1 MSMKVHIALKG
12 ITDLGLLLE
21 ALREMG
27 IKTERT
33 AAAADTKQTGKV
45 VVLAL
50 ASLGVRRV
58 GFARDKKG
66 EFHMVGDSEWR
77 IMKDE
82 ALQNKIRQQ
91 YSLAAVKR
99 KVVEMSYSVAQV
111 ENLEDGSI
119 RIVARHWR

>member
-1 MSMKVHIALKG
+1 MSMRVHIALKG

-27 IKTERT
+27 IKAERT
-33 AAAADTKQTGKV
+33 AAAADTKQTEKV
-45 VVLAL
+45 VAL
-50 ASLGVRRV
+50 ASLGARRV
-58 GFARDKKG
+58 GFAVDKKG

-77 IMKDE
+77 IMKNE

-119 RIVARHWR
+119 RLVARQWR

>member
-1 MSMKVHIALKG
+1 MSMRVHIVLKG

-27 IKTERT
+27 IKAERT
-33 AAAADTKQTGKV
+33 AAAADTKQTEKV
-45 VVLAL
+45 VAL
-50 ASLGVRRV
+50 ASLGARRV
-58 GFARDKKG
+58 GFAVDKKG

-77 IMKDE
+77 IMKNE

-99 KVVEMSYSVAQV
+99 KIIEMSYSVAQV

-119 RIVARHWR
+119 RLVARQWR